1 MKQRAGGEVKTAAER
16 LKIKPQT
23 TYIFDQTAKS
33 FMYKTLAVFSRAL
46 LANIYINY
54 LFYL

>member
-1 MKQRAGGEVKTAAER
+1 MKQRAGGEVKIAAER

-33 FMYKTLAVFSRAL
+33 FMYKGFSRAL
-46 LANIYINY
+46 LANIYTN
-54 LFYL
+54 